1 MDVKVRVK
9 AELVETGHAMT
20 KDELREALNLGEKAD
35 SLRKAL
41 ERGLKRSEFVMT
53 SDGRYMLPN

>member
-1 MDVKVRVK
+1 
-9 AELVETGHAMT
+9 MT